1 MIDLYFTI
9 TSQNF
14 LHRIDS
20 NLIQNQID
28 EEYICHFVFEGEDWQ
43 DKEKF
48 VTFFVKNN
56 KYTASLGFEN
66 ECESPIPFAALAGCI
81 INIKIH
87 AEDIITRNQVSLV
100 VLQPKEQII
109 YDCQKQED
117 YHDVYAEA
125 FNQINTKFDEVRV
138 ENNELVFYSNGKEVA
153 RVLLTNIEG
162 KQSDWKETDES
173 SSQYIKNKPT
183 IINNFRYENDNLICL
198 EDEEVK
204 QTVSLKHNHQSTD
217 VVDFDEEVDIDLNNL
232 LISITENIRSL

>member
-1 MIDLYFTI
+1 MTNLYFTI

-81 INIKIH
+81 INIKVH
-87 AEDIITRNQVSLV
+87 AEDVITRNQVSLV

-109 YDCQKQED
+109 YDCQEQED
-117 YHDVYAEA
+117 YHDVCAEA
-125 FNQINTKFDEVRV
+125 FNQISTKFDEVRI
-138 ENNELVFYSNGKEVA
+138 EGSELIFYSSGKEVA

-162 KQSDWKETDES
+162 QQSDWKETDES
-173 SSQYIKNKPT
+173 SSQYIQNKPS

-198 EDEEVK
+198 EDDEIK

-217 VVDFDEEVDIDLNNL
+217 VVDFDEEVDIDLGSL
-232 LISITENIRSL
+232 LTSITENIRSL

>member
-9 TSQNF
+9 TPQNF

-20 NLIQNQID
+20 NLIQNQVD
-28 EEYICHFVFEGEDWQ
+28 EEYICHFTFEGEDWQ

-48 VTFFVKNN
+48 VTFFVKNK

-66 ECESPIPFAALAGCI
+66 ECESPIPFAALIGCI
-81 INIKIH
+81 INIKVH

-117 YHDVYAEA
+117 YHDVYVEA
-125 FNQINTKFDEVRV
+125 FNQISTKFDEVRL
-138 ENNELVFYSNGKEVA
+138 ENNELIFYSSGKKVSQISLA
-153 RVLLTNIEG
+153 NIER
-162 KQSDWKETDES
+162 KQSNWKETDEN
-173 SSQYIKNKPT
+173 SSQYIQNKPSV
-183 IINNFRYENDNLICL
+183 INNFRYENDNLICL
-198 EDEEVK
+198 EDDEIK
-204 QTVSLKHNHQSTD
+204 QTVSLRHNHQSTD
-217 VVDFDEEVDIDLNNL
+217 VVDFDEEVDIDLNSL

>member
-1 MIDLYFTI
+1 MTNLYFTI

-14 LHRIDS
+14 LHRTDS

-28 EEYICHFVFEGEDWQ
+28 EEYICHFAFEGEDWQ

-48 VTFFVKNN
+48 VTFFVKNK

-66 ECESPIPFAALAGCI
+66 ECESPIPFAALTGCI
-81 INIKIH
+81 INIKVH

-109 YDCQKQED
+109 YDCQEQED
-117 YHDVYAEA
+117 YHDVCAEA
-125 FNQINTKFDEVRV
+125 YNKINTKYDNAELIG
-138 ENNELVFYSNGKEVA
+138 NELVFYANGEEVS
-153 RVLLTNIEG
+153 RISLVDVEN
-162 KQSDWKETDES
+162 KQSDWSETDEES
-173 SSQYIKNKPT
+173 IQYIQNKPS

-198 EDEEVK
+198 SDNEVK
-204 QTVSLKHNHQSTD
+204 QSISLKHNHPASD